1 MKIWQL
7 QFKRSSFS
15 QFDSFW
21 RNCVH
26 RTQQWLNGYKGCMT
40 STLYSIILACGVCVY
55 VCVCVNIWKRERHV
69 CMYSQQLW
77 VSTETE
83 EQVKW
88 PMAKG
93 QRATLGAD
101 PVSSDFPKKC
111 CCASFL
117 RRHQPWPPLHYEPCS
132 LERRA
137 VRFAHYSNGVRWQ
150 VRGKSEATRLSLWP
164 KVKFT
169 QGFTALAAY
178 EFARGGHVVE
188 VLNGGAHRHVLGWDK
203 VGYFPSVVLSSEGLR
218 LTFWVFEWFDTSGL
232 IQDFCSRPHI
242 SLHQWGSRGHCSS
255 IWFWLFTG
263 MNEGTRRGGRC
274 GGANGAWC
282 NM

>member
-1 MKIWQL
+1 
-7 QFKRSSFS
+7 
-15 QFDSFW
+15 
-21 RNCVH
+21 
-26 RTQQWLNGYKGCMT
+26 MT

-55 VCVCVNIWKRERHV
+55 VCVYIHSYMCVCVNIWKRERHV

-93 QRATLGAD
+93 QRAALGAD
-101 PVSSDFPKKC
+101 PVSFDFPKKC
-111 CCASFL
+111 CCASFFKAAL
-117 RRHQPWPPLHYEPCS
+117 AVASLHYQPCS

-137 VRFAHYSNGVRWQ
+137 VRFAHYCNGVRWQ
-150 VRGKSEATRLSLWP
+150 VRGKSKATRLLLWP

-169 QGFTALAAY
+169 QGFTALATY
-178 EFARGGHVVE
+178 EFAPGGHVVE

-218 LTFWVFEWFDTSGL
+218 LTFCVFEWFDTSGL
-232 IQDFCSRPHI
+232 IQNFCSRPHI
-242 SLHQWGSRGHCSS
+242 SLHQWVWGTDCSRGHCSS

-274 GGANGAWC
+274 GGANGA
-282 NM
+282 